1 MNRTIARRKKVFISR
16 SGATSPKFFIIV
28 SIMAL
33 VLFSALLV
41 MVKSRLDSYNR
52 QTFQY
57 LIEGTETVTPKTEID
72 DPLISTIDIKGIKPG
87 FRATKVFGNPG
98 AKVKI
103 VYFSDYFCSFC
114 QRQDSAI
121 LKLLKKYPNDI
132 YVIAKSYPD
141 NDTNSKAFRLSVGDY
156 CAYLQDNF
164 WEYKNLVYRNFNKYE
179 DGNELANYVA
189 DQLALDLLEFKSC
202 MKDKNSIE
210 ESLNDI
216 SDADNLGAFVVPFM
230 KVNNIELLGNI
241 SDGDLDRAVESEM
254 AK

>member
-1 MNRTIARRKKVFISR
+1 MANLKNIEKGQILYE
-16 SGATSPKFFIIV
+16 V
-28 SIMAL
+28 SISSL
-33 VLFSALLV
+33 GNYSV
-41 MVKSRLDSYNR
+41 
-52 QTFQY
+52 
-57 LIEGTETVTPKTEID
+57 TEI
-72 DPLISTIDIKGIKPG
+72 
-87 FRATKVFGNPG
+87 KV
-98 AKVKI
+98 I
-103 VYFSDYFCSFC
+103 
-114 QRQDSAI
+114 
-121 LKLLKKYPNDI
+121 
-132 YVIAKSYPD
+132 
-141 NDTNSKAFRLSVGDY
+141 
-156 CAYLQDNF
+156 
-164 WEYKNLVYRNFNKYE
+164 NKYE